1 MYADFETFTTSGKYN
16 AAPDGHGGEDGS
28 LERIKHKEFL
38 LCYAED
44 NGETNENVSLS

>member
-16 AAPDGHGGEDGS
+16 EDGS